1 MKFSK
6 QALLGTTVLLGG
18 SVLLYATMHQV
29 LNAPAKPAA
38 NSQQVIAKPTTDN
51 QSAISNEPLTAD
63 TATEKNLLAQKQK
76 EREQRVAAQEQQAQQ
91 YMTEQQ
97 RIEAEALARS
107 RAENQ
112 LYANKNAAN
121 TNSVVASSVTAI
133 TQPVVKPRPVD
144 TVAAPPQTQATV
156 PNTVQNT
163 AQTQSAAKTQNTAQI
178 IATPKP
184 TVAAP
189 VVAQSQPAAKTIP
202 SNPGTYQV
210 KAGEGLIGLSRRYNV
225 PVDVLASVNNL
236 STTSNL
242 RVGQTITIP
251 TAAQVNRITQQAQA
265 REQQRQNEI
274 ARKKQEAEQKKQQA
288 LLEQQQEVAGKKQ
301 EAEQKKQQALLQQ
314 QQEVARKKQEAQLKE
329 QLKEQKR
336 QQEIAQKK
344 LEAQQQAQK
353 KQAFQAAQ
361 DNLRQARQTVKE
373 TDAKG
378 TFGVQVALATD
389 QKKASEITQKLQAA
403 GYKVKTT
410 QTSKGVRIVVGPEKG
425 KVAALALKDKLNND
439 SRVDVNSGW
448 VLYW

>member
-38 NSQQVIAKPTTDN
+38 NSQQVIAKPTTDK
-51 QSAISNEPLTAD
+51 QTAISNEPLTAD
-63 TATEKNLLAQKQK
+63 VATEKNLLAQKQK

-144 TVAAPPQTQATV
+144 TVAAPPQTQATA

-163 AQTQSAAKTQNTAQI
+163 AQSQSAAQTRSATQTKEQA
-178 IATPKP
+178 ATPKP
-184 TVAAP
+184 TVTAP
-189 VVAQSQPAAKTIP
+189 VVAQPQPAAKTTP
-202 SNPGTYQV
+202 NNPGAYQV

-236 STTSNL
+236 NTSSSL

-251 TAAQVNRITQQAQA
+251 TAAQVNRITQQTQA

-288 LLEQQQEVAGKKQ
+288 LLEQQQEVARKKQ
-301 EAEQKKQQALLQQ
+301 EAAQKAQQKQQ
-314 QQEVARKKQEAQLKE
+314 EIARKKQEA

-361 DNLRQARQTVKE
+361 DNLRQARQTVKQ
-373 TDAKG
+373 TDVKG

-389 QKKASEITQKLQAA
+389 QKKANEITQKLQAA

>member
-38 NSQQVIAKPTTDN
+38 NSQQVIAKPTTDK

-63 TATEKNLLAQKQK
+63 IATEKNLLAQKQK

-112 LYANKNAAN
+112 LYANKNATN

-144 TVAAPPQTQATV
+144 TVAAPPQTQAAV
-156 PNTVQNT
+156 PNSVQNS
-163 AQTQSAAKTQNTAQI
+163 AQSQSAAQTRSATQTKEQA
-178 IATPKP
+178 ATPKP
-184 TVAAP
+184 AVTAP
-189 VVAQSQPAAKTIP
+189 AVAQPQPVAKATP
-202 SNPGTYQV
+202 NNPGTYQV

-236 STTSNL
+236 NTTSNL

-251 TAAQVNRITQQAQA
+251 TAAQVNRITQQTQA
-265 REQQRQNEI
+265 REQQRQNEM
-274 ARKKQEAEQKKQQA
+274 ARKKQE
-288 LLEQQQEVAGKKQ
+288 
-301 EAEQKKQQALLQQ
+301 
-314 QQEVARKKQEAQLKE
+314 E

-361 DNLRQARQTVKE
+361 DNLRQARQTVKQ

-389 QKKASEITQKLQAA
+389 QKKANEITQKLQAA

>member
-29 LNAPAKPAA
+29 LNAPAKPAV
-38 NSQQVIAKPTTDN
+38 NSQQVIAKPTTDK

-63 TATEKNLLAQKQK
+63 IATEKNLLAQKQK

-144 TVAAPPQTQATV
+144 RDAAPPQTQAAV
-156 PNTVQNT
+156 PNSVQNS
-163 AQTQSAAKTQNTAQI
+163 AQSQSAAQTRSATQTKEQA
-178 IATPKP
+178 ATPKP
-184 TVAAP
+184 AVTAP
-189 VVAQSQPAAKTIP
+189 AVAQPQPVAKATP

-210 KAGEGLIGLSRRYNV
+210 KAGDGLIGLSRRYNV

-236 STTSNL
+236 NTTSNL

-251 TAAQVNRITQQAQA
+251 TAAQVNRITQQTQA
-265 REQQRQNEI
+265 REQQRQNEM
-274 ARKKQEAEQKKQQA
+274 ARKKQE
-288 LLEQQQEVAGKKQ
+288 
-301 EAEQKKQQALLQQ
+301 
-314 QQEVARKKQEAQLKE
+314 E

-389 QKKASEITQKLQAA
+389 QKKANEITQKLQAA

-425 KVAALALKDKLNND
+425 KIAALALKDKLNND

>member
-38 NSQQVIAKPTTDN
+38 NSQQVIAKPTTDK

-63 TATEKNLLAQKQK
+63 IATEKNLLAQKQK

-144 TVAAPPQTQATV
+144 RDAAPPQTQAAV
-156 PNTVQNT
+156 PNSVQNS
-163 AQTQSAAKTQNTAQI
+163 AQSQSAAQTRSATQTKEQA
-178 IATPKP
+178 ATPKP
-184 TVAAP
+184 TVTAP
-189 VVAQSQPAAKTIP
+189 AVAQPQPVAKATP

-210 KAGEGLIGLSRRYNV
+210 KAGDGLIGLSRRYNV

-236 STTSNL
+236 NTTSNL

-251 TAAQVNRITQQAQA
+251 TAAQVNRITQQTQA
-265 REQQRQNEI
+265 REQQRQNEM
-274 ARKKQEAEQKKQQA
+274 ARKKQEA
-288 LLEQQQEVAGKKQ
+288 
-301 EAEQKKQQALLQQ
+301 
-314 QQEVARKKQEAQLKE
+314 

-361 DNLRQARQTVKE
+361 DNLRQARQTVKQ

-389 QKKASEITQKLQAA
+389 QKKANEITQKLQAA

>member
-38 NSQQVIAKPTTDN
+38 NSQQVIAKSTTDK

-63 TATEKNLLAQKQK
+63 VATEKNLLAQKQK

-97 RIEAEALARS
+97 RIEAQALARS

-121 TNSVVASSVTAI
+121 TSSVVASSVTAI

-144 TVAAPPQTQATV
+144 TVAAPPQTQATA

-163 AQTQSAAKTQNTAQI
+163 AQTQNAAKTQNTAQI
-178 IATPKP
+178 VATPKP
-184 TVAAP
+184 TVTAP
-189 VVAQSQPAAKTIP
+189 VVAQPQPVAKATP
-202 SNPGTYQV
+202 SNPGAYQV

-236 STTSNL
+236 NTSSSL

-274 ARKKQEAEQKKQQA
+274 TRKKREAEQKKQQA
-288 LLEQQQEVAGKKQ
+288 LLEQQQEVARKKQ
-301 EAEQKKQQALLQQ
+301 EAAQKEQQKQQ
-314 QQEVARKKQEAQLKE
+314 EIARKKQEE

-361 DNLRQARQTVKE
+361 DNLRQARQTVKQ
-373 TDAKG
+373 TDVKG

>member
-1 MKFSK
+1 M
-6 QALLGTTVLLGG
+6 
-18 SVLLYATMHQV
+18 
-29 LNAPAKPAA
+29 
-38 NSQQVIAKPTTDN
+38 
-51 QSAISNEPLTAD
+51 
-63 TATEKNLLAQKQK
+63 
-76 EREQRVAAQEQQAQQ
+76 
-91 YMTEQQ
+91 
-97 RIEAEALARS
+97 
-107 RAENQ
+107 
-112 LYANKNAAN
+112 
-121 TNSVVASSVTAI
+121 
-133 TQPVVKPRPVD
+133 
-144 TVAAPPQTQATV
+144 
-156 PNTVQNT
+156 
-163 AQTQSAAKTQNTAQI
+163 
-178 IATPKP
+178 
-184 TVAAP
+184 
-189 VVAQSQPAAKTIP
+189 
-202 SNPGTYQV
+202 
-210 KAGEGLIGLSRRYNV
+210 

-236 STTSNL
+236 NTTSNL

-251 TAAQVNRITQQAQA
+251 TAAQVNRITQQTQA

-288 LLEQQQEVAGKKQ
+288 LLQQQQEVARKKQ
-301 EAEQKKQQALLQQ
+301 EAAQKEQQKQQ
-314 QQEVARKKQEAQLKE
+314 EIARKKQEAQLKE

-361 DNLRQARQTVKE
+361 DNLRQARQTVKQ
-373 TDAKG
+373 TDVKG

>member
-63 TATEKNLLAQKQK
+63 VATEKNLLAQKQK

-121 TNSVVASSVTAI
+121 TNSVIASSVTAI

-144 TVAAPPQTQATV
+144 TVAAPPQKQAAV
-156 PNTVQNT
+156 PNSVQNT
-163 AQTQSAAKTQNTAQI
+163 AQTQSAAKTQSTTQI
-178 IATPKP
+178 VATPKP
-184 TVAAP
+184 TVTAP
-189 VVAQSQPAAKTIP
+189 VVAQPQPVAKTIP
-202 SNPGTYQV
+202 NNPGTYQV
-210 KAGEGLIGLSRRYNV
+210 KVGEGLIGLSRRYNV

-236 STTSNL
+236 NTTSSL

-251 TAAQVNRITQQAQA
+251 TAAQVNRITQQTQA

-288 LLEQQQEVAGKKQ
+288 LL
-301 EAEQKKQQALLQQ
+301 QQ
-314 QQEVARKKQEAQLKE
+314 QQEVARKKQEA

-373 TDAKG
+373 TDVKG

>member
-29 LNAPAKPAA
+29 LNAPAKPAV
-38 NSQQVIAKPTTDN
+38 NSQQVIAKPTTDK

-63 TATEKNLLAQKQK
+63 IATEKNLLAQKQK

-144 TVAAPPQTQATV
+144 RDAAPPQTQAAV
-156 PNTVQNT
+156 PNSVQNS
-163 AQTQSAAKTQNTAQI
+163 AQSQSAAQTRSATQTKEQA
-178 IATPKP
+178 ATPKP
-184 TVAAP
+184 TVTAP
-189 VVAQSQPAAKTIP
+189 AVAQPQPAAKATP

-210 KAGEGLIGLSRRYNV
+210 KAGDGLIGLSRRYNV

-236 STTSNL
+236 NTTSSL

-265 REQQRQNEI
+265 REQQRQNDI
-274 ARKKQEAEQKKQQA
+274 AR
-288 LLEQQQEVAGKKQ
+288 KKQ

-314 QQEVARKKQEAQLKE
+314 QQEVARKKQEAAQKQQE
-329 QLKEQKR
+329 IARKKQEAQLKEQKR

-389 QKKASEITQKLQAA
+389 EKKANEITQKLQAA

>member
-29 LNAPAKPAA
+29 LNAPAKPAV
-38 NSQQVIAKPTTDN
+38 NSQQVIAKPTTDK

-63 TATEKNLLAQKQK
+63 IATEKNLLAQKQK

-144 TVAAPPQTQATV
+144 TVAAPPQTQAAV

-163 AQTQSAAKTQNTAQI
+163 AQSQSAAQTRSATQTKEQA
-178 IATPKP
+178 ATPKP
-184 TVAAP
+184 AVTAP
-189 VVAQSQPAAKTIP
+189 AVAQPQPAAKATP

-210 KAGEGLIGLSRRYNV
+210 KAGDGLIGLSRRYNV

-236 STTSNL
+236 NTTSSL

-265 REQQRQNEI
+265 REQQRQNDI
-274 ARKKQEAEQKKQQA
+274 AR
-288 LLEQQQEVAGKKQ
+288 KKQ

-314 QQEVARKKQEAQLKE
+314 QQEVARKKQEAAQKEQQKQQEIARKKQEAQLKE

-361 DNLRQARQTVKE
+361 DNLRQARQTVKQ

-389 QKKASEITQKLQAA
+389 QKKANEITQKLQAA

>member
-38 NSQQVIAKPTTDN
+38 NSQQVIAKPTTDK

-63 TATEKNLLAQKQK
+63 VATEKNLLAQKQK

-97 RIEAEALARS
+97 RIEAKALARS

-144 TVAAPPQTQATV
+144 TVAAPPPTQATV
-156 PNTVQNT
+156 PNSVQNS
-163 AQTQSAAKTQNTAQI
+163 AQSQSAAKTQSTAQI
-178 IATPKP
+178 VATPKP
-184 TVAAP
+184 IVAAP
-189 VVAQSQPAAKTIP
+189 VVAQPQPVAKATS

-236 STTSNL
+236 NTTSSL

-251 TAAQVNRITQQAQA
+251 TAAQVNRITQQTQA

-288 LLEQQQEVAGKKQ
+288 LLQQQQEVARKKQ
-301 EAEQKKQQALLQQ
+301 EAAQKEQ
-314 QQEVARKKQEAQLKE
+314 EIARKKQEAQLKE

-361 DNLRQARQTVKE
+361 DNLRQARQTVKQ
-373 TDAKG
+373 TDVKG

>member
-38 NSQQVIAKPTTDN
+38 NSQQVIAKPTTDK

-63 TATEKNLLAQKQK
+63 VATEKNLLAQKQK

-144 TVAAPPQTQATV
+144 RDAAPPQTQAAV
-156 PNTVQNT
+156 PNSVQNS
-163 AQTQSAAKTQNTAQI
+163 AQSQSAAQTRSATQTKEQA
-178 IATPKP
+178 ATPKP
-184 TVAAP
+184 TVTAP
-189 VVAQSQPAAKTIP
+189 AVAQPQPAAKATP

-210 KAGEGLIGLSRRYNV
+210 KAGDGLIGLSRRYNV

-236 STTSNL
+236 NTTSSL

-251 TAAQVNRITQQAQA
+251 TAAQVNRITQQTQA
-265 REQQRQNEI
+265 REQQRQNEM
-274 ARKKQEAEQKKQQA
+274 ARKKQE
-288 LLEQQQEVAGKKQ
+288 
-301 EAEQKKQQALLQQ
+301 
-314 QQEVARKKQEAQLKE
+314 E

-344 LEAQQQAQK
+344 SEAQQQAQK

>member
-38 NSQQVIAKPTTDN
+38 NSQQVIAKPTTDK

-63 TATEKNLLAQKQK
+63 VATEKNLLAQKQK

-121 TNSVVASSVTAI
+121 TSSVVASSVTAI

-144 TVAAPPQTQATV
+144 TVAAPPQSQAAV
-156 PNTVQNT
+156 PNSVQNT
-163 AQTQSAAKTQNTAQI
+163 AQSQSAAKTQNIAQI
-178 IATPKP
+178 VATPKP
-184 TVAAP
+184 TVTAP
-189 VVAQSQPAAKTIP
+189 VVAQPQPVAKGNP
-202 SNPGTYQV
+202 SNPGAYQV

-251 TAAQVNRITQQAQA
+251 TAAQVNRITQQTQA

-288 LLEQQQEVAGKKQ
+288 LL
-301 EAEQKKQQALLQQ
+301 QQ
-314 QQEVARKKQEAQLKE
+314 QQEVARKKQEAAQKAQQKQQEIARKKQEE

-361 DNLRQARQTVKE
+361 DNLRQARQTVKQ
-373 TDAKG
+373 TDVKG

>member
-38 NSQQVIAKPTTDN
+38 NSQQVITKPTTDK

-63 TATEKNLLAQKQK
+63 VATEKNLLAQKQK

-144 TVAAPPQTQATV
+144 TVAAPPQTQAAV
-156 PNTVQNT
+156 PNSVQNS
-163 AQTQSAAKTQNTAQI
+163 AQTQSAAKTQSTTQTKVQA
-178 IATPKP
+178 ATPKP
-184 TVAAP
+184 TVTAP
-189 VVAQSQPAAKTIP
+189 VVAQPQPVAKATP

-210 KAGEGLIGLSRRYNV
+210 KAGDGLIGLSRRYNV

-236 STTSNL
+236 NTTSSL

-274 ARKKQEAEQKKQQA
+274 TR
-288 LLEQQQEVAGKKQ
+288 KKQ

-314 QQEVARKKQEAQLKE
+314 QQEVARKKQEAAQKEQQKQQEIARKKQEAQLKE

-361 DNLRQARQTVKE
+361 DNLRQARQTVKQ
-373 TDAKG
+373 TDVKG

>member
-29 LNAPAKPAA
+29 LNTPAKPAA

-63 TATEKNLLAQKQK
+63 VATEKNLLAQKQK

-97 RIEAEALARS
+97 RIEAKALARS

-144 TVAAPPQTQATV
+144 TVAAPPPTQATV
-156 PNTVQNT
+156 PNSVQNT

-178 IATPKP
+178 VATPKP
-184 TVAAP
+184 TVTAP
-189 VVAQSQPAAKTIP
+189 VVAQPQPAAKATP
-202 SNPGTYQV
+202 SNPGAYQV

-236 STTSNL
+236 NTTSNL

-265 REQQRQNEI
+265 RAQQRQNEI
-274 ARKKQEAEQKKQQA
+274 TRKKQEAERKKQQA
-288 LLEQQQEVAGKKQ
+288 LLEQQQEVSRKKQ
-301 EAEQKKQQALLQQ
+301 EAAQKEQQKQQ
-314 QQEVARKKQEAQLKE
+314 EIARKKQEA

-361 DNLRQARQTVKE
+361 DNLRQARQTVKQ
-373 TDAKG
+373 TDVKG

>member
-38 NSQQVIAKPTTDN
+38 NSQQVIAKPTTDK

-63 TATEKNLLAQKQK
+63 IATEKNLLAQKQK

-144 TVAAPPQTQATV
+144 RDAAPPQTQAAV

-163 AQTQSAAKTQNTAQI
+163 AQSQSAAQTRSATQTKEQA
-178 IATPKP
+178 ATPKP
-184 TVAAP
+184 TVTAP
-189 VVAQSQPAAKTIP
+189 VVAQPQPVAKTIP

-236 STTSNL
+236 STTSSL

-265 REQQRQNEI
+265 REQQRQNEM
-274 ARKKQEAEQKKQQA
+274 ARKKQE
-288 LLEQQQEVAGKKQ
+288 
-301 EAEQKKQQALLQQ
+301 
-314 QQEVARKKQEAQLKE
+314 E

-373 TDAKG
+373 TDVKG

-389 QKKASEITQKLQAA
+389 EKKANEITQKLQAA

>member
-29 LNAPAKPAA
+29 LNTPAKSAA

-63 TATEKNLLAQKQK
+63 VATEKNLLAQKQK

-112 LYANKNAAN
+112 LYANNNATN
-121 TNSVVASSVTAI
+121 TSSVVASSVTAI

-144 TVAAPPQTQATV
+144 TVAAPSQTQAAV

-163 AQTQSAAKTQNTAQI
+163 AQTQNAAKTQNTAQI
-178 IATPKP
+178 VATPKP
-184 TVAAP
+184 TVTAP
-189 VVAQSQPAAKTIP
+189 VVAQPQPVAKATP
-202 SNPGTYQV
+202 SNPGAYQV

-236 STTSNL
+236 NTTSNL

-251 TAAQVNRITQQAQA
+251 TAAQVNRITQQTQA
-265 REQQRQNEI
+265 REQQRQNEM
-274 ARKKQEAEQKKQQA
+274 ARKKQEA
-288 LLEQQQEVAGKKQ
+288 
-301 EAEQKKQQALLQQ
+301 
-314 QQEVARKKQEAQLKE
+314 

-361 DNLRQARQTVKE
+361 DNLRQARQTVKQ
-373 TDAKG
+373 TDVKG

>member
-38 NSQQVIAKPTTDN
+38 NSQQVIAKPTTDK

-63 TATEKNLLAQKQK
+63 IATEKNLLAQKQK

-112 LYANKNAAN
+112 LYANKNATN

-144 TVAAPPQTQATV
+144 TVAAPPQTQAAV

-163 AQTQSAAKTQNTAQI
+163 AQSQSAAQTRSATQTKEQA
-178 IATPKP
+178 ATPKP
-184 TVAAP
+184 AVTAP
-189 VVAQSQPAAKTIP
+189 AVAQPQPVAKATP
-202 SNPGTYQV
+202 NNPGTYQV

-236 STTSNL
+236 NTTSNL

-251 TAAQVNRITQQAQA
+251 TAAQVNRITQQTQA
-265 REQQRQNEI
+265 REQQRQNEM
-274 ARKKQEAEQKKQQA
+274 ARKKQE
-288 LLEQQQEVAGKKQ
+288 
-301 EAEQKKQQALLQQ
+301 
-314 QQEVARKKQEAQLKE
+314 E

-361 DNLRQARQTVKE
+361 DNLRQARQTVKQ

-389 QKKASEITQKLQAA
+389 QKNASEITQKLQAA

-425 KVAALALKDKLNND
+425 KIAALALKDKLNND

>member
-38 NSQQVIAKPTTDN
+38 NSQQVIAKPMTDK
-51 QSAISNEPLTAD
+51 QSTISNEPLTAD
-63 TATEKNLLAQKQK
+63 IATEKNLLAQKQK

-156 PNTVQNT
+156 PNSVQNT
-163 AQTQSAAKTQNTAQI
+163 AQTQNAAKTQNTAQI

-184 TVAAP
+184 TVTAP
-189 VVAQSQPAAKTIP
+189 VVAQPQPVAKGNP
-202 SNPGTYQV
+202 SNSGAYQV

-236 STTSNL
+236 NTTSNL

-265 REQQRQNEI
+265 REQQ
-274 ARKKQEAEQKKQQA
+274 
-288 LLEQQQEVAGKKQ
+288 
-301 EAEQKKQQALLQQ
+301 
-314 QQEVARKKQEAQLKE
+314 
-329 QLKEQKR
+329 R

-389 QKKASEITQKLQAA
+389 EKKANEITQKLQAA

-439 SRVDVNSGW
+439 SRIDVNSGW

>member
-29 LNAPAKPAA
+29 LKAPAKPAA
-38 NSQQVIAKPTTDN
+38 NSQQVIAKPTTDK

-63 TATEKNLLAQKQK
+63 IATEKNLLAQKQK

-144 TVAAPPQTQATV
+144 RDAAPPQTQAAV
-156 PNTVQNT
+156 PNSVQNS
-163 AQTQSAAKTQNTAQI
+163 AQSQSAAQTRSATQTKEQA
-178 IATPKP
+178 ATPKP
-184 TVAAP
+184 AVTAP
-189 VVAQSQPAAKTIP
+189 AVAQPQPAAKATP

-210 KAGEGLIGLSRRYNV
+210 KAGDGLIGLSRRYNV

-236 STTSNL
+236 NTTSNL

-251 TAAQVNRITQQAQA
+251 TAAQVNRITQQTQA
-265 REQQRQNEI
+265 REQQRQNEM
-274 ARKKQEAEQKKQQA
+274 ARKKQEA
-288 LLEQQQEVAGKKQ
+288 
-301 EAEQKKQQALLQQ
+301 
-314 QQEVARKKQEAQLKE
+314 

-361 DNLRQARQTVKE
+361 DNLRQARQTVKQ

>member
-38 NSQQVIAKPTTDN
+38 NSQQVIAKPSTDK

-63 TATEKNLLAQKQK
+63 IATEKNLLAQKQK

-144 TVAAPPQTQATV
+144 TVAAPPQTQAAV
-156 PNTVQNT
+156 PNT
-163 AQTQSAAKTQNTAQI
+163 AQTQSAAKTQNTTQI
-178 IATPKP
+178 VATPKP
-184 TVAAP
+184 TVTAP
-189 VVAQSQPAAKTIP
+189 AVAQPQPVARATP
-202 SNPGTYQV
+202 NNSGAYQV

-236 STTSNL
+236 NTTSSL

-288 LLEQQQEVAGKKQ
+288 LL
-301 EAEQKKQQALLQQ
+301 QQ
-314 QQEVARKKQEAQLKE
+314 QQEVARKKQEAAQKE
-329 QLKEQKR
+329 QQKQQEIARKKQEAQLKEQKR

-361 DNLRQARQTVKE
+361 DNLRQARQTVKQ
-373 TDAKG
+373 TDVKG

-389 QKKASEITQKLQAA
+389 QKKASEIIQKLQAA

-410 QTSKGVRIVVGPEKG
+410 QTSKGIRIVVGPEKG

>member
-1 MKFSK
+1 M
-6 QALLGTTVLLGG
+6 
-18 SVLLYATMHQV
+18 
-29 LNAPAKPAA
+29 
-38 NSQQVIAKPTTDN
+38 
-51 QSAISNEPLTAD
+51 
-63 TATEKNLLAQKQK
+63 
-76 EREQRVAAQEQQAQQ
+76 
-91 YMTEQQ
+91 
-97 RIEAEALARS
+97 
-107 RAENQ
+107 
-112 LYANKNAAN
+112 
-121 TNSVVASSVTAI
+121 
-133 TQPVVKPRPVD
+133 
-144 TVAAPPQTQATV
+144 
-156 PNTVQNT
+156 
-163 AQTQSAAKTQNTAQI
+163 
-178 IATPKP
+178 
-184 TVAAP
+184 
-189 VVAQSQPAAKTIP
+189 
-202 SNPGTYQV
+202 
-210 KAGEGLIGLSRRYNV
+210 

-236 STTSNL
+236 NTTSNL

-251 TAAQVNRITQQAQA
+251 TAAQVNRITQQTQA

-288 LLEQQQEVAGKKQ
+288 LLQQQQEVARKKQ
-301 EAEQKKQQALLQQ
+301 EAAQKQQ
-314 QQEVARKKQEAQLKE
+314 EIARKKQEAQLKE

>member
-38 NSQQVIAKPTTDN
+38 NSQQVIAKPTTDK

-63 TATEKNLLAQKQK
+63 IATEKNLLAQKQK

-97 RIEAEALARS
+97 RIEAKALARS

-144 TVAAPPQTQATV
+144 TVAAPPPTQATV
-156 PNTVQNT
+156 PNSVQNT

-178 IATPKP
+178 VATPKP
-184 TVAAP
+184 TVTAP
-189 VVAQSQPAAKTIP
+189 VVAQPQPVAKATP

-236 STTSNL
+236 NTTSNL

-274 ARKKQEAEQKKQQA
+274 TRKRQEAEQKKQQA
-288 LLEQQQEVAGKKQ
+288 LLEQQQEVARKKQ
-301 EAEQKKQQALLQQ
+301 EAAQKEQQKQQ
-314 QQEVARKKQEAQLKE
+314 EIARKKQEA

-361 DNLRQARQTVKE
+361 DNLRQARQTVKQ
-373 TDAKG
+373 TDVKG

>member
-1 MKFSK
+1 MRFSK

-38 NSQQVIAKPTTDN
+38 NSQQVITKPTTDK

-63 TATEKNLLAQKQK
+63 IATEKNLLAQKQK

-144 TVAAPPQTQATV
+144 TVAAPPQTQATA

-163 AQTQSAAKTQNTAQI
+163 AQTQNAAKTQNTAQI
-178 IATPKP
+178 VATPKP
-184 TVAAP
+184 TVTAP
-189 VVAQSQPAAKTIP
+189 VVAQPQPVAKATP
-202 SNPGTYQV
+202 SNPGAYQV

-236 STTSNL
+236 NTSSSL

-274 ARKKQEAEQKKQQA
+274 TRKKREAEQKKQQA
-288 LLEQQQEVAGKKQ
+288 LLEQQQEVARKKQ
-301 EAEQKKQQALLQQ
+301 EAAQKEQQKQQ
-314 QQEVARKKQEAQLKE
+314 EIARKKQEE

-361 DNLRQARQTVKE
+361 DNLRQARQTVKQ
-373 TDAKG
+373 TDVKG

>member
-1 MKFSK
+1 MRFSK

-38 NSQQVIAKPTTDN
+38 NSQQVIAKPKTDK

-63 TATEKNLLAQKQK
+63 IATEKNLLAQKQK

-121 TNSVVASSVTAI
+121 TSSVVASSVTAI

-144 TVAAPPQTQATV
+144 TVAAPSQTQAAV

-163 AQTQSAAKTQNTAQI
+163 AQTQNAAKTQNTAQI
-178 IATPKP
+178 VATPKP
-184 TVAAP
+184 TVTAP
-189 VVAQSQPAAKTIP
+189 VVAQPQPVAKATP
-202 SNPGTYQV
+202 SNPGAYQV

-274 ARKKQEAEQKKQQA
+274 TRKKQEAERKKQQA
-288 LLEQQQEVAGKKQ
+288 LLEQQQEVSRKKQ
-301 EAEQKKQQALLQQ
+301 EAAQKEQQKQQ
-314 QQEVARKKQEAQLKE
+314 EIARKKQEAQLKE

-361 DNLRQARQTVKE
+361 DNLRQARQTVKQ
-373 TDAKG
+373 TDVKG

>member
-38 NSQQVIAKPTTDN
+38 NSQQVIAKPMTDK

-63 TATEKNLLAQKQK
+63 IATEKNLLAQKQK

-121 TNSVVASSVTAI
+121 TSSVVASSVTAI

-144 TVAAPPQTQATV
+144 TVAAPPQTQAAV
-156 PNTVQNT
+156 PNTLQNT
-163 AQTQSAAKTQNTAQI
+163 AQSQSAVKTQNTVQI
-178 IATPKP
+178 VATPKP
-184 TVAAP
+184 TVTAP
-189 VVAQSQPAAKTIP
+189 VVAQPQPVAKATP
-202 SNPGTYQV
+202 SNPGAYQV
-210 KAGEGLIGLSRRYNV
+210 KPGEGLIGLSRRYNV

-236 STTSNL
+236 NTTSNL

-274 ARKKQEAEQKKQQA
+274 TRKKREAEQKKQQA
-288 LLEQQQEVAGKKQ
+288 LLEQQQEVSRKKQ
-301 EAEQKKQQALLQQ
+301 EAAQKEQQKQQ
-314 QQEVARKKQEAQLKE
+314 EIARKKQEA

-361 DNLRQARQTVKE
+361 DNLRQARQTVKQ
-373 TDAKG
+373 TDVKG

>member
-29 LNAPAKPAA
+29 LNAPAKPATD
-38 NSQQVIAKPTTDN
+38 SQQVITKPTTDK

-63 TATEKNLLAQKQK
+63 IATEKNLLAQKQK

-121 TNSVVASSVTAI
+121 TSSVVASSVTAI

-144 TVAAPPQTQATV
+144 TVAAPPQTQAAV
-156 PNTVQNT
+156 PNTVKNT
-163 AQTQSAAKTQNTAQI
+163 AQTQSAAKTQNTTQTKVQA
-178 IATPKP
+178 ATPKP
-184 TVAAP
+184 TVTAP
-189 VVAQSQPAAKTIP
+189 VVVQPQPVAKTIP
-202 SNPGTYQV
+202 NNPGAYQV
-210 KAGEGLIGLSRRYNV
+210 KAGDGLIGLSRRYNV

-236 STTSNL
+236 NTTSNL

-265 REQQRQNEI
+265 REQQRQNDI
-274 ARKKQEAEQKKQQA
+274 AR
-288 LLEQQQEVAGKKQ
+288 KKQ

-314 QQEVARKKQEAQLKE
+314 QQEVARKKQEAAQKQQE
-329 QLKEQKR
+329 IARKKQEAQLKEQKR

>member
-38 NSQQVIAKPTTDN
+38 NSQQVIAKPMADK

-63 TATEKNLLAQKQK
+63 IATEKNLLAQKQK

-121 TNSVVASSVTAI
+121 TSSVVASSVTAI

-144 TVAAPPQTQATV
+144 TVAAPSQTQAAV

-163 AQTQSAAKTQNTAQI
+163 AQTQNAAKTQNTAQI
-178 IATPKP
+178 VATPKP
-184 TVAAP
+184 TVTAP
-189 VVAQSQPAAKTIP
+189 VVAQPQPVAKATP
-202 SNPGTYQV
+202 SNPGAYQV

-236 STTSNL
+236 NTTSNL

-274 ARKKQEAEQKKQQA
+274 TRKKQEAERKKQQA
-288 LLEQQQEVAGKKQ
+288 LLEQQQEVS
-301 EAEQKKQQALLQQ
+301 
-314 QQEVARKKQEAQLKE
+314 RKKQEAAQKE
-329 QLKEQKR
+329 QQK

-361 DNLRQARQTVKE
+361 DNLRQARQTVKQ
-373 TDAKG
+373 TDVKG

>member
-38 NSQQVIAKPTTDN
+38 NSQQVIAKPMTDK

-63 TATEKNLLAQKQK
+63 IATEKNLLAQKQK
-76 EREQRVAAQEQQAQQ
+76 EREQRAAAQEQQAQQ

-156 PNTVQNT
+156 PNSVQNT
-163 AQTQSAAKTQNTAQI
+163 AQTQNAAKTQNTAQI

-184 TVAAP
+184 TVTAP
-189 VVAQSQPAAKTIP
+189 VVAQPQPVAKGNP
-202 SNPGTYQV
+202 SNSGAYQV

-274 ARKKQEAEQKKQQA
+274 TRKKQEAEQKKQQA
-288 LLEQQQEVAGKKQ
+288 LLEQQQEVARKKQ
-301 EAEQKKQQALLQQ
+301 EAAQKEQQKQQ
-314 QQEVARKKQEAQLKE
+314 EIARKKQEA

-361 DNLRQARQTVKE
+361 DNLRQARQTVKQ
-373 TDAKG
+373 TDVKG

>member
-38 NSQQVIAKPTTDN
+38 NSQQVIAKPKTDK

-63 TATEKNLLAQKQK
+63 IATEKNLLAQKQK

-121 TNSVVASSVTAI
+121 TSSVVASSVTAI

-144 TVAAPPQTQATV
+144 TVAATPQTQAAV

-163 AQTQSAAKTQNTAQI
+163 AQTQNAAKTQNTAQI
-178 IATPKP
+178 VATPKP
-184 TVAAP
+184 TVTAP
-189 VVAQSQPAAKTIP
+189 VVAQPQPVAKATP
-202 SNPGTYQV
+202 SNPGAYQV

-274 ARKKQEAEQKKQQA
+274 TRKKQEAERKKQQA
-288 LLEQQQEVAGKKQ
+288 LLEQQQEVSRKKQ
-301 EAEQKKQQALLQQ
+301 EAAQKEQQKQQ
-314 QQEVARKKQEAQLKE
+314 EIARKKQEA

-361 DNLRQARQTVKE
+361 DNLRQARQTVKQ
-373 TDAKG
+373 TDVKG

>member
-1 MKFSK
+1 
-6 QALLGTTVLLGG
+6 
-18 SVLLYATMHQV
+18 MHQCWS
-29 LNAPAKPAA
+29 APAKPAA
-38 NSQQVIAKPTTDN
+38 NSQQVIARPPIDKLAT
-51 QSAISNEPLTAD
+51 ISNEPLTAD
-63 TATEKNLLAQKQK
+63 VATEKNLLAQKQK

-144 TVAAPPQTQATV
+144 TVAAPPQTQAALP
-156 PNTVQNT
+156 PNSLQNS
-163 AQTQSAAKTQNTAQI
+163 AQSQSAAKTQSTAQTKVQA
-178 IATPKP
+178 ATPKP
-184 TVAAP
+184 TVTAP
-189 VVAQSQPAAKTIP
+189 VVAQPQPVAKATP
-202 SNPGTYQV
+202 NNPGTYQV
-210 KAGEGLIGLSRRYNV
+210 KAGDGLIGLSRRYNV

-242 RVGQTITIP
+242 RVGQTINIP

-265 REQQRQNEI
+265 QAQQRQNEI
-274 ARKKQEAEQKKQQA
+274 TR
-288 LLEQQQEVAGKKQ
+288 KKQ

-314 QQEVARKKQEAQLKE
+314 QQEVARKKQEAAQKAQQKQQE
-329 QLKEQKR
+329 IARKKQEAQLKEQKR

>member
-38 NSQQVIAKPTTDN
+38 NSQQVIAKPTTDK

-63 TATEKNLLAQKQK
+63 IATEKNLLAQKQK

-112 LYANKNAAN
+112 LYANKNATN

-144 TVAAPPQTQATV
+144 TVAAPPQTQAAV
-156 PNTVQNT
+156 PNSVQNS
-163 AQTQSAAKTQNTAQI
+163 AQSQSAAQTRSATQTKEQA
-178 IATPKP
+178 ATPKP
-184 TVAAP
+184 AVTAP
-189 VVAQSQPAAKTIP
+189 AVAQPQPVAKATP

-210 KAGEGLIGLSRRYNV
+210 KAGDGLIGLSRRYNV

-236 STTSNL
+236 NTTSNL

-251 TAAQVNRITQQAQA
+251 TAAQVNRITQQTQA
-265 REQQRQNEI
+265 REQQRQNEM
-274 ARKKQEAEQKKQQA
+274 ARKKQE
-288 LLEQQQEVAGKKQ
+288 
-301 EAEQKKQQALLQQ
+301 
-314 QQEVARKKQEAQLKE
+314 E

-389 QKKASEITQKLQAA
+389 QKKANEITQKLQAA

>member
-29 LNAPAKPAA
+29 LTAPTKPAA
-38 NSQQVIAKPTTDN
+38 NSQQVITKPTTDK

-63 TATEKNLLAQKQK
+63 IATEKNLLAQKQK

-112 LYANKNAAN
+112 LYANKNATN

-144 TVAAPPQTQATV
+144 TVAAPPQTQAAV

-163 AQTQSAAKTQNTAQI
+163 AQSQSAAQTRSATQTKEQA
-178 IATPKP
+178 ATPKP
-184 TVAAP
+184 AVTAP
-189 VVAQSQPAAKTIP
+189 AVAQPQPVAKATP
-202 SNPGTYQV
+202 NNPGTYQV

-236 STTSNL
+236 NTTSNL

-251 TAAQVNRITQQAQA
+251 TAAQVNRITQQTQA
-265 REQQRQNEI
+265 REQQRQNEM
-274 ARKKQEAEQKKQQA
+274 ARKKQE
-288 LLEQQQEVAGKKQ
+288 
-301 EAEQKKQQALLQQ
+301 
-314 QQEVARKKQEAQLKE
+314 E

-361 DNLRQARQTVKE
+361 DNLRQARQTVKQ

-389 QKKASEITQKLQAA
+389 EKKANEITQKLQAA

>member
-38 NSQQVIAKPTTDN
+38 NSQQVVAKPTTDK

-63 TATEKNLLAQKQK
+63 VATEKNLLAQKQK

-144 TVAAPPQTQATV
+144 TVAAPPQKAAV
-156 PNTVQNT
+156 SNSVQNT
-163 AQTQSAAKTQNTAQI
+163 AQTQSAAQTRSATQTKEQA
-178 IATPKP
+178 ATPKP
-184 TVAAP
+184 TVTAP
-189 VVAQSQPAAKTIP
+189 VVAQPQPVAKATP
-202 SNPGTYQV
+202 SNPGAYQV

-236 STTSNL
+236 KPTSSL

-265 REQQRQNEI
+265 REQQRQNEM
-274 ARKKQEAEQKKQQA
+274 ARKKQEA
-288 LLEQQQEVAGKKQ
+288 
-301 EAEQKKQQALLQQ
+301 
-314 QQEVARKKQEAQLKE
+314 

-361 DNLRQARQTVKE
+361 DNLRQARQTVKQ

>member
-38 NSQQVIAKPTTDN
+38 NSQQVIAKPTTDK

-63 TATEKNLLAQKQK
+63 IATEKNLLAQKQK

-144 TVAAPPQTQATV
+144 TVAAPPQTQAAV
-156 PNTVQNT
+156 PNSVQNT
-163 AQTQSAAKTQNTAQI
+163 AQTQNAAQTRSAAQTKVQA
-178 IATPKP
+178 ATPKP
-184 TVAAP
+184 TVTAP
-189 VVAQSQPAAKTIP
+189 VVAQPQPVAKATP
-202 SNPGTYQV
+202 SNPGAYQV

-236 STTSNL
+236 STTSSL

-251 TAAQVNRITQQAQA
+251 TAAQVNRITQQTQA

-288 LLEQQQEVAGKKQ
+288 LLEQQQEVARKKQ
-301 EAEQKKQQALLQQ
+301 EAAQKEQQKQQ
-314 QQEVARKKQEAQLKE
+314 EIARKKQEAQLKE

-389 QKKASEITQKLQAA
+389 EKKANEITQKLQAA

>member
-38 NSQQVIAKPTTDN
+38 NSQQVIAKPTTDK

-63 TATEKNLLAQKQK
+63 IATEKNLLAQKQK

-112 LYANKNAAN
+112 LYANKNATN

-144 TVAAPPQTQATV
+144 TVAAPPQTQAAV
-156 PNTVQNT
+156 PNSVQNS
-163 AQTQSAAKTQNTAQI
+163 AQSQSAAQTRSATQTKEQA
-178 IATPKP
+178 ATPKP
-184 TVAAP
+184 AVTAP
-189 VVAQSQPAAKTIP
+189 AVAQPQPVAKATP
-202 SNPGTYQV
+202 NNPGTYQV
-210 KAGEGLIGLSRRYNV
+210 KAGDGLIGLSRRYNV

-236 STTSNL
+236 NTTSSL

-251 TAAQVNRITQQAQA
+251 TAAQVNRITQQTQA
-265 REQQRQNEI
+265 REQQRQNEM
-274 ARKKQEAEQKKQQA
+274 AR
-288 LLEQQQEVAGKKQ
+288 KKQ

-314 QQEVARKKQEAQLKE
+314 QQEVARKKQEAAQKQQE
-329 QLKEQKR
+329 IARKKQEAQLKEQKR

-389 QKKASEITQKLQAA
+389 QKKANEITQKLQAA

>member
-29 LNAPAKPAA
+29 LNAPAKPAV
-38 NSQQVIAKPTTDN
+38 NSQQVIAKPTTDK

-63 TATEKNLLAQKQK
+63 IATEKNLLAQKQK

-144 TVAAPPQTQATV
+144 RDAAPPQTQAAV

-163 AQTQSAAKTQNTAQI
+163 AQSQSAAQTRSATQTKEQA
-178 IATPKP
+178 ATPKP
-184 TVAAP
+184 TVTAP
-189 VVAQSQPAAKTIP
+189 AVAQPQPAAKATP
-202 SNPGTYQV
+202 SNPGAYQV

-236 STTSNL
+236 DTTSNL

-265 REQQRQNEI
+265 REQQRQNEM
-274 ARKKQEAEQKKQQA
+274 ARKKQEA
-288 LLEQQQEVAGKKQ
+288 
-301 EAEQKKQQALLQQ
+301 
-314 QQEVARKKQEAQLKE
+314 

-361 DNLRQARQTVKE
+361 DNLRQARQTVKQ

-389 QKKASEITQKLQAA
+389 QKKANEITQKLQAA

>member
-38 NSQQVIAKPTTDN
+38 NSQQVIAKPTTDK

-63 TATEKNLLAQKQK
+63 IATEKNLLAQKQK

-144 TVAAPPQTQATV
+144 TVAAPPQSQAAV
-156 PNTVQNT
+156 PNSVQNS
-163 AQTQSAAKTQNTAQI
+163 AQSQSAAQTRSATQTKEQA
-178 IATPKP
+178 ATPKP
-184 TVAAP
+184 AVTAP
-189 VVAQSQPAAKTIP
+189 AVAQPQPAAKATP

-210 KAGEGLIGLSRRYNV
+210 KAGDGLIGLSRRYNV

-236 STTSNL
+236 NTTSSL

-251 TAAQVNRITQQAQA
+251 TAAQVNRITQQTQA
-265 REQQRQNEI
+265 REQQRQNEM
-274 ARKKQEAEQKKQQA
+274 ARKKQEA
-288 LLEQQQEVAGKKQ
+288 
-301 EAEQKKQQALLQQ
+301 
-314 QQEVARKKQEAQLKE
+314 

-389 QKKASEITQKLQAA
+389 EKKANEITQKLQAA

>member
-38 NSQQVIAKPTTDN
+38 NSQQVIAKPTTDK

-63 TATEKNLLAQKQK
+63 IATEKNLLAQKQK

-121 TNSVVASSVTAI
+121 TSSVVASSVTAI

-144 TVAAPPQTQATV
+144 TVAAPPQSQAAV
-156 PNTVQNT
+156 PNSVQNT
-163 AQTQSAAKTQNTAQI
+163 AQTQNAAQTRSAAQTKVQA
-178 IATPKP
+178 ATPKP
-184 TVAAP
+184 TVTAP
-189 VVAQSQPAAKTIP
+189 VVAQPQPVAKTTP
-202 SNPGTYQV
+202 NNPGAYQV

-236 STTSNL
+236 NTTSSL
-242 RVGQTITIP
+242 RVGQTINIP
-251 TAAQVNRITQQAQA
+251 TAAQVSRITQQTQA

-288 LLEQQQEVAGKKQ
+288 LL
-301 EAEQKKQQALLQQ
+301 QQ
-314 QQEVARKKQEAQLKE
+314 QQEVARKKQEAAQKE
-329 QLKEQKR
+329 QQK

-373 TDAKG
+373 TDVKG

>member
-38 NSQQVIAKPTTDN
+38 NSQQVIAKPMTDK

-63 TATEKNLLAQKQK
+63 IATEKNLLAQKQK

-121 TNSVVASSVTAI
+121 TSSVVASSVTAI

-144 TVAAPPQTQATV
+144 TVAAPPQSQAAV
-156 PNTVQNT
+156 PNSVQNT
-163 AQTQSAAKTQNTAQI
+163 TQTQNAAKTQNTAQI
-178 IATPKP
+178 VATPKP
-184 TVAAP
+184 TVTAP
-189 VVAQSQPAAKTIP
+189 VVAQPQPVAKATP
-202 SNPGTYQV
+202 SNPGAYQV

-236 STTSNL
+236 NTTSSL

-288 LLEQQQEVAGKKQ
+288 LLQQQQEVARKKQ
-301 EAEQKKQQALLQQ
+301 EAAQKEQQKQQ
-314 QQEVARKKQEAQLKE
+314 EIARKKQEAQLKE

-361 DNLRQARQTVKE
+361 DNLRQARQTVKQ
-373 TDAKG
+373 TDVKG

>member
-38 NSQQVIAKPTTDN
+38 NSQQVIAKPTTDK

-63 TATEKNLLAQKQK
+63 IATEKNLLAQKQK

-112 LYANKNAAN
+112 LYANKNATN

-144 TVAAPPQTQATV
+144 TVAAPPQTQAAV

-163 AQTQSAAKTQNTAQI
+163 AQSQSAAQTRSATQTKEQA
-178 IATPKP
+178 ATPKP
-184 TVAAP
+184 AVTAP
-189 VVAQSQPAAKTIP
+189 AVAQPQPAAKATP

-210 KAGEGLIGLSRRYNV
+210 KAGDGLIGLSRRYNV

-236 STTSNL
+236 NTTSSL

-251 TAAQVNRITQQAQA
+251 TAAQVNRITQQTQA
-265 REQQRQNEI
+265 REQQRQNEM
-274 ARKKQEAEQKKQQA
+274 ARKKQE
-288 LLEQQQEVAGKKQ
+288 
-301 EAEQKKQQALLQQ
+301 
-314 QQEVARKKQEAQLKE
+314 E

-378 TFGVQVALATD
+378 TFGVQVASATD
-389 QKKASEITQKLQAA
+389 QKKANEITQKLQAA

-439 SRVDVNSGW
+439 SRVNVNSGW